1 MITLNIGE
9 LVGNYRVLSVIS
21 QSNSEIIYSGFNLLD
36 SSYVTIQEFYPRKL
50 NINRVESEVFV
61 DDKDQATF
69 DKLAE
74 VFTKNGELCDE
85 NDVIKQNNTVYIV
98 APKIIDTVKRDE
110 VFACLEKIDE
120 KYRLANLKGKSK
132 NRLSALAEYKG
143 VMKAHPDFFY
153 LHSDSVNNLADCY
166 FYN

>member
-69 DKLAE
+69 DKL
-74 VFTKNGELCDE
+74 
-85 NDVIKQNNTVYIV
+85 
-98 APKIIDTVKRDE
+98 
-110 VFACLEKIDE
+110 
-120 KYRLANLKGKSK
+120 
-132 NRLSALAEYKG
+132 
-143 VMKAHPDFFY
+143 
-153 LHSDSVNNLADCY
+153 
-166 FYN
+166 